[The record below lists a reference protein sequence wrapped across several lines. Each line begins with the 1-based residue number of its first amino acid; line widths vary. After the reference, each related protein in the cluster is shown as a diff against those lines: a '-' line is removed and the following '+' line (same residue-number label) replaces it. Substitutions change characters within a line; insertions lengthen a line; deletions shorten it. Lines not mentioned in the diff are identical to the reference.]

1 MIVIGS
7 NDAVYFF
14 YQGDRVCTVRS
25 PVALSLQL
33 LRSTIRNVHHP
44 SKVILHGVDQAQRC
58 MSSHCRPRKEQTG
71 SCPECSLVDEGFARA
86 IPKIKEWKKHML
98 SCSKT
103 LEEANKLM
111 DQIAIIDKIME
122 AADPIMTIAETFLKP
137 IADELEKFAKS
148 LGPVLKNL
156 MSCCP
161 CGRPNLMGCVAKT
174 ATLVVDLITCPLD
187 GITNSLISKFLN
199 TLEAQVNKF
208 LQNLLPEIN
217 VEITLPA
224 TSFEIEVPE
233 FLQKCFQDTFFHK
246 QFTKLC
252 SLPSKSIKLAFGT
265 SFKTG
270 KHSSAVTSSSS
281 LTSEISKSCTQ
292 ALAAF
297 HTFGRKMST
306 CFDSVDDVFFAIPA
320 VGAIAALTC
329 DPNYH
334 DPDPGINYCPCTRGD
349 DAVINKDQK
358 QPYCVIWDSSAFKS
372 CKSLCA
378 KKGYG
383 SGLDPKGKSGAMYKT
398 FGYPYCERLE
408 YYCRAP
414 NAIVKNGRL
423 NCSNDYVFIGST
435 CKVIPDPGYVCPVSF
450 IECGSV
456 NATKGVCWNYRFI
469 ECAKDDKKHFVMCT
483 CRNSHEFQKGNLVCQ
498 AGETKTDTLAA
509 VKEMRK
515 SFSCFEPLGLEEDI
529 VKDCGSA
536 MFPCVVQQP
545 NVEAYHRCGL
555 NRAEKFWDAHRK
567 KFVNAGGVFIALGV
581 ILFVVSAIGRV
592 VKGVCLGVVT
602 LIVGIVL
609 LVCGL
614 VIKTAE
620 DDEGNYLTMGEV
632 LF

>member
-1 MIVIGS
+1 MTRI
-7 NDAVYFF
+7 YFS
-14 YQGDRVCTVRS
+14 YQGDRVCTALS

-58 MSSHCRPRKEQTG
+58 MSSHCRARKEQTG

-86 IPKIKEWKKHML
+86 IPKITEWKKHML

-122 AADPIMTIAETFLKP
+122 AADAIMTTTETFLKP
-137 IADELEKFAKS
+137 IVDKLEKFAKS
-148 LGPVLKNL
+148 LGPVMKNL

-161 CGRPNLMGCVAKT
+161 CGRPNPAGCVAKT
-174 ATLVVDLITCPLD
+174 VTAVVDLITCPLD
-187 GITNSLISKFLN
+187 GITNSLISNLLN
-199 TLEAQVNKF
+199 TFKAQVNKF
-208 LQNLLPEIN
+208 LQSSLPEIN
-217 VEITLPA
+217 VEIALPA
-224 TSFEIEVPE
+224 TSFEIDVPE

-252 SLPSKSIKLAFGT
+252 SLPSKSIKVAFGT

-281 LTSEISKSCTQ
+281 LTREISKSCTQ

-297 HTFGRKMST
+297 HKFGREMST
-306 CFDSVDDVFFAIPA
+306 CFDRVDDVFFAIPP

-334 DPDPGINYCPCTRGD
+334 DPDPGINYCPCKRED
-349 DAVINKDQK
+349 DALLNKDQK
-358 QPYCVIWDSSAFKS
+358 QPYCVIWHRSAFKT
-372 CKSLCA
+372 CNSLCA
-378 KKGYG
+378 EKGYN
-383 SGLDPKGKSGAMYKT
+383 SGLNPEGKSGIMYKT
-398 FGYPYCERLE
+398 YGYPYCERLE

-469 ECAKDDKKHFVMCT
+469 ECAKDDKKHFPMCT
-483 CRNSHEFQKGNLVCQ
+483 CHNSHEFPKGDLVCQ

-567 KFVNAGGVFIALGV
+567 KFVIAGGVFIALGV
-581 ILFVVSAIGRV
+581 IVIVGAAIGGV
-592 VKGVCLGVVT
+592 VQGVCVGVVT